1 MGSKTMPVETLRQQL
16 IDKATT
22 DKGFR
27 ASLIADPKT
36 TIQAELDVKIPDAF
50 DIDVLEDGPTKA
62 YLVLP
67 PSAELSEADLKQAAG
82 GVSGSEA
89 YQYFWRLLRDSLQGT

>member
-1 MGSKTMPVETLRQQL
+1 MGSDKMKPVETLRQQL

-36 TIQAELDVKIPDAF
+36 TIQAELEVTIPDAF
-50 DIDVLEDGPTKA
+50 DVEVLEDGPTKA

-67 PSAELSEADLKQAAG
+67 PSAELNEAELKQAAG
-82 GVSGSEA
+82 AGGSEN
-89 YQYFWRLLRDSLQGT
+89 YQLFWRLISGALTQ

>member
-1 MGSKTMPVETLRQQL
+1 MSSKTMPVETLRQQL

-22 DKGFR
+22 DKAFR
-27 ASLIADPKT
+27 ESLIADPKS
-36 TIQAELDVKIPDAF
+36 TIQDELNVKIPAAF

-82 GVSGSEA
+82 GGSEA
-89 YQYFWRLLRDSLQGT
+89 YQYLWRLLRDTLQGT

>member
-1 MGSKTMPVETLRQQL
+1 MGSDKMMPVDTLRQQL

-27 ASLIADPKT
+27 ASLIADPKS
-36 TIQAELDVKIPDAF
+36 TIQEELKVTIPAAF
-50 DIDVLEDGPTKA
+50 EIDVLEDGPTKA
-62 YLVLP
+62 HLVLP

-82 GVSGSEA
+82 ASGSEA
-89 YQYFWRLLRDSLQGT
+89 YQYFWRLLRDTLQGT